1 VQAQKQHFTIEGS
14 AETALTAVPQAV
26 PLAHLD
32 ASPASTGTLSDVLQ
46 RLDHFAKQLE
56 PAQTVISNIADAY
69 RREVVEVT
77 KLREEMSSIQVAI
90 HETKMQVVS
99 LHTVEAKV
107 VAVPHAAGELNA
119 VVFDTESAT
128 NKILAAA
135 ETIEMLAGT
144 VQSEQTP
151 QLKNRRAQEIAAQVA
166 VIYEACNFQDITGQR
181 IQRVCDTLNYV
192 ESRISR
198 MAEVWG
204 GLDHLAGLMS
214 SEIKSM
220 ESKQAMLGTHG
231 LANGPKLASQA
242 DGHVDQLA
250 IDALFD

>member
-1 VQAQKQHFTIEGS
+1 MQAQKQHFTIEGG
-14 AETALTAVPQAV
+14 AEAAPTVVTLAA

-32 ASPASTGTLSDVLQ
+32 APQASTATLADVLQ

-77 KLREEMSSIQVAI
+77 KLREEMSAIQTAI

-99 LHTVEAKV
+99 LHTVKAQV

-144 VQSEQTP
+144 VQSEQT
-151 QLKNRRAQEIAAQVA
+151 LDAKNRRAQDIAAQVA

-181 IQRVCDTLNYV
+181 IQRVCDTLNFV
-192 ESRISR
+192 EARISR

-214 SEIKSM
+214 KEIKSM
-220 ESKQAMLGTHG
+220 EEKQAMLGTHG
-231 LANGPKLASQA
+231 LANGPKLAGEA
-242 DGHVDQLA
+242 DGHVDQSA